1 MKEIE
6 VEIGLLYGS
15 MYYKKVGFEVLKES
29 DSTQA
34 LHVKVVEDNPA
45 KLKLSF
51 YYDTENSLGLNLN
64 LTLRNLLLKN
74 SRLILDGF
82 VSENPIA
89 SLKYLKYMGVNQK
102 GFMYLDA
109 GFTKD
114 SRFTGTNLY
123 DQPSDFNYQE
133 FIGNVG
139 FAYTVNNS
147 WIFSVETG
155 VLGAKAT
162 PTSNPD
168 SLIKSLKQ
176 SQLPIRAYVKL
187 NTFNKAVFPTK
198 GTKLYVSGSY
208 SFDIKQTATLQ
219 SGVTSITPELVNEL
233 LEVDP
238 YFLYRFSVQQYLPI
252 HPKVSVYADAKMD
265 FANVPICVETIGG
278 GEHYNLLKKLAL
290 SIGSP
295 TKKIN
300 SDQRRVL
307 HLAAVFINNF
317 TNQLYRIG
325 HEITESEGAEFDLL
339 KPLIL
344 ETAKKVQEI
353 SPYMA
358 QTGPAKRHDKKTIK
372 KQLKQLENK
381 HHKDIYELLT
391 NSIQKTHGRKKL

>member
-1 MKEIE
+1 MISVIILGAGNVATHLFKAFNKAENIVVNQWFNRSLNTIKSYKNE
-6 VEIGLLYGS
+6 VEII
-15 MYYKKVGFEVLKES
+15 
-29 DSTQA
+29 D
-34 LHVKVVEDNPA
+34 D
-45 KLKLSF
+45 LS
-51 YYDTENSLGLNLN
+51 
-64 LTLRNLLLKN
+64 LLKDADVY
-74 SRLILDGF
+74 IIA
-82 VSENPIA
+82 VSDDAIA
-89 SLKYLKYMGVNQK
+89 ALSK
-102 GFMYLDA
+102 
-109 GFTKD
+109 
-114 SRFTGTNLY
+114 
-123 DQPSDFNYQE
+123 
-133 FIGNVG
+133 
-139 FAYTVNNS
+139 
-147 WIFSVETG
+147 
-155 VLGAKAT
+155 
-162 PTSNPD
+162 
-168 SLIKSLKQ
+168 
-176 SQLPIRAYVKL
+176 QLPFKNRLVAH
-187 NTFNKAVFPTK
+187 T
-198 GTKLYVSGSY
+198 SGS
-208 SFDIKQTATLQ
+208 
-219 SGVTSITPELVNEL
+219 
-233 LEVDP
+233 
-238 YFLYRFSVQQYLPI
+238 
-252 HPKVSVYADAKMD
+252 VSVYDIDKNQKRGVFYPLQTFSKDAKMD